1 MGGLASNFAAEKSH
15 KIMKKLFVILLVFVL
30 GTPAFATVDT
40 LRHYTPG
47 TPSLYFQTFPVQ
59 IARFNLPQP
68 GNIISL
74 IITLGGD
81 NPAGSATLHL
91 YGHEGGNIIPELKL
105 DLTTPITIQK
115 TTAGDEKVLVTLPSP
130 VHVDNNQFFVWI
142 DSFQNEAKLASDN
155 VAYTPFCLAG
165 TSGGDFY
172 YQYLQTAS
180 GSTSYQTKAFKI
192 DVIIDYETLPSPSYF
207 EDYTTASGIL
217 SDAYSNRG
225 ASVGDFNNDG
235 WDDFIRRNLL
245 YKNEAGTFVDITA
258 SAGIS
263 GNPYASAFADM
274 NNDGLLDIVYV
285 LIDSIIIFRNNNDET
300 FTHFSAA
307 TSNASYGYDGTQTFS
322 VADINND
329 KYPDLFIGRL
339 WKTYPTPLPNY
350 LYLNNK
356 DFTLTDITS
365 TLYPSANQNLRRTRA
380 SQFVDYNDDGLMDLY
395 VTNYYLERDEFW
407 QNNGN
412 ATFTNIIADK
422 GIDVNATGSNHGTGV
437 AWADYD
443 NDGDMDLLLP
453 QFAHPDYVQLYDHRG
468 TTIYQSDGPPDYNFT
483 DLIGTPSLDDDIEFE
498 ETHAGAVFGDV
509 NNDGLLDFYI
519 TNFYNCRYSDF
530 YIQKPDHRFELKTQY
545 YLPSQNYN
553 TGEDALMFDMNN
565 DGRLDLVT
573 GQFNKY
579 VTVFKNNVPGNNN
592 YVKLLLRSTSGNSY
606 ALGGRATVYA
616 DGLAF
621 TREVYTGRG
630 ARMGDPYTLH
640 FGLGLASYIDSV
652 VVKWPVSPPV
662 FETFK
667 GLETNHSYTLFEGG
681 QIITGGLPRNEAKT
695 TFYVYPNPVKDKVM
709 VSDYLAK
716 ASNIELTIKDI
727 SGSELVRI
735 LGQTRVPSG
744 MFSFKITEQH
754 LSQLSSGVYLVCL
767 KTDGFEQCKKLI
779 LIK

>member
-1 MGGLASNFAAEKSH
+1 
-15 KIMKKLFVILLVFVL
+15 MKKLTGFLLICFL
-30 GTPAFATVDT
+30 SAPTFASVDT
-40 LRHYTPG
+40 LRYYTPG
-47 TPSLYFQTFPVQ
+47 TPSLYFQTYPVQ

-68 GNIISL
+68 GNILSFIV
-74 IITLGGD
+74 TLGGD

-105 DLTTPITIQK
+105 DMTTPRTLQK
-115 TTAGDEKVLVTLPSP
+115 SIAGDENIFVTVSAP

-142 DSFQNEAKLASDN
+142 DDFQNGAKLASDN
-155 VAYTPFCLAG
+155 VVYPAFCLAG
-165 TSGGDFY
+165 SSGGDFY
-172 YQYLQTAS
+172 FEYLQTAS
-180 GSTSYQTKAFKI
+180 GSSSFKPNAFKI
-192 DVIIDYETLPSPSYF
+192 DVIIDYETLPSPSWF
-207 EDYTTASGIL
+207 EDYTVASGIL

-245 YKNEAGTFVDITA
+245 YKNDHGAFVDITA
-258 SAGIS
+258 AAGIH

-285 LIDSIIIFRNNNDET
+285 LIDSIIIFRNNGDET
-300 FTHFSAA
+300 FTPFTAA
-307 TSNASYGYDGTQTFS
+307 TSSASLGYDGTQTFS

-356 DFTLTDITS
+356 DFTLSDVTS
-365 TLYPSANQNLRRTRA
+365 TLYPVPSQNLRRTRA
-380 SQFVDYNDDGLMDLY
+380 SQFVDYNDDGLVDLF

-407 QNNGN
+407 QNIGN
-412 ATFTNIIADK
+412 ATFTNIVAAK
-422 GIDVNATGSNHGTGV
+422 GIDSNATGSNHGTGV

-453 QFAHPDYVQLYDHRG
+453 QFAHPAYAVQYDHRG

-483 DLIGTPSLDDDIEFE
+483 DLIGAPSLDDDIEFE

-530 YIQKPDHRFELKTQY
+530 YIQKPDHKFELKTQY
-545 YLPSQNYN
+545 CLPSQYYN
-553 TGEDALMFDMNN
+553 TGEDALMFDYNN
-565 DGRLDLVT
+565 DGKLDLVT
-573 GQFNKY
+573 GQFNKFF
-579 VTVFKNNVPGNNN
+579 TMFKNNYPGNNN
-592 YVKLLLRSTSGNSY
+592 YLKLLLRSTSGNSY
-606 ALGGRATVYA
+606 ALGGRASVYA
-616 DGLAF
+616 GGERF

-640 FGLGLASYIDSV
+640 FGLGAAASIDSV

-667 GLETNHSYTLFEGG
+667 GLNVNNAYTLTEGG
-681 QIITGGLPRNEAKT
+681 QIIITGQREKETAG
-695 TFYVYPNPVKDKVM
+695 TFNVYPNPAKDQITISAYFTKV
-709 VSDYLAK
+709 SE
-716 ASNIELTIKDI
+716 IELTIREI
-727 SGSELVRI
+727 SGSGSVKI
-735 LGQTRVPSG
+735 LPATKVEAGS
-744 MFSFKITEQH
+744 FSYKITEQN
-754 LSQLSSGVYLVCL
+754 LSGLSSGVYLICL
-767 KTDGFEQCKKLI
+767 KNDSFEQVKKLVMI
-779 LIK
+779 R